1 MNRIKE
7 TFDKKGCGIEKEG
20 RDRRSEESLV
30 ECDQGVS
37 IPTETSVLENGQ
49 LIKAFYN
56 NSFNV
61 NLREL
66 ITQSKLV
73 DT

>member
-1 MNRIKE
+1 MDI
-7 TFDKKGCGIEKEG
+7 GQ
-20 RDRRSEESLV
+20 
-30 ECDQGVS
+30 CDQGVS

-66 ITQSKLV
+66 VTQSKLV